1 MCMGKPSQPGMITAK
16 TASQLLEALDEVREQ
31 ILKQEKTAYPYT
43 EWERKRAEVKERLK
57 RLPKLVHAAAD
68 IRVDTH
74 AGRPNALSLEQRTM
88 LLLFARM
95 MSRSNRDIE
104 DLLGLLQPLFGFTV
118 SYKTVERLY
127 SDPEVRAV
135 LRNLLTLL
143 LEEDGVSGDFTG
155 DGSGYSLSVSRHY
168 RSSPSRSGIKYRYV
182 FHLVDIRSG
191 LIVGFG
197 YSCVSEMEA
206 FGRAM
211 AMVEGLGVSVNSVS
225 LDRYYSSRRV
235 LSVFG
240 GETAVYVVP
249 KSNISRIGFR
259 WAEVIER
266 AMADPVAFLGRYFER
281 SLSEVV
287 FSAVKRRFGWVV
299 RQRRSDRQEGAL
311 FTVSLLHNLF
321 TVRVGPL

>member
-1 MCMGKPSQPGMITAK
+1 MGDPSQPGRITAK
-16 TASQLLEALDEVREQ
+16 TAAQLLEVLDEVRED
-31 ILKQEKTAYPYT
+31 LTKQEKTAYPYA
-43 EWERKRAEVKERLK
+43 EWERRRAKVRDRLS
-57 RLPKLVHAAAD
+57 RLPELVHAAAD
-68 IRVDTH
+68 IRVETR

-95 MSRSNRDIE
+95 MSRSNRDVE
-104 DLLGLLQPLFGFTV
+104 DVLGLLRPLFGFTV

-127 SDPEVRAV
+127 SDPEVRIV
-135 LRNLLTLL
+135 LRNLLVLL

-168 RSSPSRSGIKYRYV
+168 RSSPEKGGERYRYV
-182 FHLVDIRSG
+182 FHLVDVGTG

-206 FGRAM
+206 FRRAM
-211 AMVEGLGVSVNSVS
+211 AMVGGLGVSVDSVS

-235 LSVFG
+235 LRMFG
-240 GETAVYVVP
+240 EETAVYLIP
-249 KSNISRIGFR
+249 KSNISKIGFR

-266 AMADPVAFLGRYFER
+266 ALSDPAAFLGRYFER

-299 RQRRSDRQEGAL
+299 RQRRPDRQEGAL

-321 TVRVGPL
+321 TMRVGTL